1 MNTPGISREFSTGEL
16 LRFAA
21 PSIVMMLFLS
31 MYTIVDGFFI
41 SRYVGT
47 EALSATNIVY
57 PLIGFF
63 LAVGIMFAT
72 GGSAVV
78 ASEMG
83 RGEHQEASGHFTA
96 VVLTAVAFS
105 VLAGVICLAF
115 TDQVLAF
122 LGAGADTWDHA
133 RQYITVLLCF
143 MPMSMLQCLFQSFLV
158 TAGRPGLGLGLT
170 VGAGFANMVLDY
182 VFIVPLGMGIAG
194 AALATAIGYCIPALG
209 GLWFFSRN
217 RSGLRFIRPR
227 WDFTVLLKSC
237 ANGASEMV
245 TNLASSI
252 ITVIFNLILMAW
264 IGTDGVAAITVIM
277 YAQFLMVAFF
287 MGFSI
292 GVAPV
297 FGFHYGAGNH
307 QYLLRIRDH
316 CIRFVLG
323 ASVVVCVVSFL
334 SSGLIAVIFAPEGS
348 LSAQLVNRGMRL
360 FLAVLPLC
368 GVQYLCLGAVHRPL
382 GRTHLGTHLLCPD
395 LLLYPG
401 GHLADDYPAGSG
413 RTLAGDPLCGTGD
426 RRTFLLYDPDPVPGR
441 RTENGRMK
449 FAAGV

>member
-47 EALSATNIVY
+47 AALSATNIVY

-115 TDQVLAF
+115 TDQVLTF

-170 VGAGFANMVLDY
+170 VGAGFANMGRGGDGSSGV
-182 VFIVPLGMGIAG
+182 VFIQ
-194 AALATAIGYCIPALG
+194 
-209 GLWFFSRN
+209 W
-217 RSGLRFIRPR
+217 
-227 WDFTVLLKSC
+227 
-237 ANGASEMV
+237 
-245 TNLASSI
+245 
-252 ITVIFNLILMAW
+252 
-264 IGTDGVAAITVIM
+264 
-277 YAQFLMVAFF
+277 
-287 MGFSI
+287 
-292 GVAPV
+292 
-297 FGFHYGAGNH
+297 
-307 QYLLRIRDH
+307 
-316 CIRFVLG
+316 
-323 ASVVVCVVSFL
+323 
-334 SSGLIAVIFAPEGS
+334 
-348 LSAQLVNRGMRL
+348 
-360 FLAVLPLC
+360 
-368 GVQYLCLGAVHRPL
+368 
-382 GRTHLGTHLLCPD
+382 
-395 LLLYPG
+395 
-401 GHLADDYPAGSG
+401 
-413 RTLAGDPLCGTGD
+413 
-426 RRTFLLYDPDPVPGR
+426 
-441 RTENGRMK
+441 
-449 FAAGV
+449 

>member
-41 SRYVGT
+41 SRFVGT
-47 EALSATNIVY
+47 AALSATNIVY

-83 RGEHQEASGHFTA
+83 RGEHREASGHFTA
-96 VVLTAVAFS
+96 VVLTAVGFS
-105 VLAGVICLAF
+105 VLAGAACLTF
-115 TDQVLAF
+115 TDPVLDL
-122 LGAGADTWDHA
+122 LGASADTWA
-133 RQYITVLLCF
+133 YGREYITILLVF

-170 VGAGFANMVLDY
+170 VGAGLANMVLDY
-182 VFIVPLGMGIAG
+182 LFIVPLQMGIAG
-194 AALATAIGYCIPALG
+194 AALATAIGYCIPAVG
-209 GLWFFSRN
+209 GLWFFFRN
-217 RSGLRFIRPR
+217 RGGLCFTRPL
-227 WDFTVLLKSC
+227 WDFSVLLRSC

-252 ITVIFNLILMAW
+252 ITVVFNLILMAW
-264 IGTDGVAAITVIM
+264 IGTEGVAAITVIM

-297 FGFHYGAGNH
+297 FGYHYGAGNH
-307 QYLLRIRDH
+307 RYLLRIRDH

-323 ASVVVCVVSFL
+323 ASVVVAAVSYL
-334 SSGLIAVIFAPEGS
+334 SSGLIAVLFAPEGS
-348 LSAQLVNRGMRL
+348 LTAQLVDRGMRL
-360 FLAVLPLC
+360 FSLSFLFAGYNIFASALFTALSD
-368 GVQYLCLGAVHRPL
+368 
-382 GRTHLGTHLLCPD
+382 GRTSAQISFARTFFFILVGIWLMTTLLGLDGLWLAIPFAELVTAELSF
-395 LLLYPG
+395 YMIRTRF
-401 GHLADDYPAGSG
+401 LADARKLD
-413 RTLAGDPLCGTGD
+413 
-426 RRTFLLYDPDPVPGR
+426 
-441 RTENGRMK
+441 E
-449 FAAGV
+449 

>member
-47 EALSATNIVY
+47 AALSATNIVY

-105 VLAGVICLAF
+105 VLAGAACLAF

-170 VGAGFANMVLDY
+170 VGAGFANMVLD
-182 VFIVPLGMGIAG
+182 L
-194 AALATAIGYCIPALG
+194 
-209 GLWFFSRN
+209 S
-217 RSGLRFIRPR
+217 
-227 WDFTVLLKSC
+227 
-237 ANGASEMV
+237 
-245 TNLASSI
+245 
-252 ITVIFNLILMAW
+252 LIH
-264 IGTDGVAAITVIM
+264 I
-277 YAQFLMVAFF
+277 
-287 MGFSI
+287 
-292 GVAPV
+292 
-297 FGFHYGAGNH
+297 
-307 QYLLRIRDH
+307 
-316 CIRFVLG
+316 
-323 ASVVVCVVSFL
+323 
-334 SSGLIAVIFAPEGS
+334 
-348 LSAQLVNRGMRL
+348 
-360 FLAVLPLC
+360 
-368 GVQYLCLGAVHRPL
+368 
-382 GRTHLGTHLLCPD
+382 
-395 LLLYPG
+395 
-401 GHLADDYPAGSG
+401 
-413 RTLAGDPLCGTGD
+413 
-426 RRTFLLYDPDPVPGR
+426 
-441 RTENGRMK
+441 
-449 FAAGV
+449 

>member
-47 EALSATNIVY
+47 AALSATNIVY

-105 VLAGVICLAF
+105 VLAGAACLAF

-209 GLWFFSRN
+209 GLRFFFRN

-323 ASVVVCVVSFL
+323 ASVVVCVVSSL

-348 LSAQLVNRGMRL
+348 LTAQLVDRGMRL
-360 FLAVLPLC
+360 FSLSFLFAGYNIFASALFTALSD
-368 GVQYLCLGAVHRPL
+368 
-382 GRTHLGTHLLCPD
+382 GRTSALISFARTFFFILAGIWLMTTLLGLDGLWLAIPFAELVTAGLSF
-395 LLLYPG
+395 YMIRTRF
-401 GHLADDYPAGSG
+401 LADAQKMD
-413 RTLAGDPLCGTGD
+413 
-426 RRTFLLYDPDPVPGR
+426 
-441 RTENGRMK
+441 E
-449 FAAGV
+449 

>member
-1 MNTPGISREFSTGEL
+1 MTNTLDRDYGFGSL
-16 LRFAA
+16 LKFAL
-21 PSIVMMLFLS
+21 PSIIMMIFMSL
-31 MYTIVDGFFI
+31 YTVVDGFFVA
-41 SRYVGT
+41 RFVGAD
-47 EALSATNIVY
+47 ALSAVNIAY
-57 PLIGFF
+57 PMISVE
-63 LAVGIMFAT
+63 LAVGVMLAT

-78 ASEMG
+78 ARRMG
-83 RGEHQEASGHFTA
+83 EGDEKAAREGFALLLAAG
-96 VVLTAVAFS
+96 LI
-105 VLAGVICLAF
+105 AGVLFTVLGLTLAEPMSR
-115 TDQVLAF
+115 L
-122 LGAGADTWDHA
+122 LGASPALLGYCTDYLRILMAFA
-133 RQYITVLLCF
+133 PAYILHL
-143 MPMSMLQCLFQSFLV
+143 MFQSFFV
-158 TAGRPGLGLGLT
+158 VAGRPGLGLWLT
-170 VGAGFANMVLDY
+170 VAAGLANMVLDY

-209 GLWFFSRN
+209 GLWFFFRN

-323 ASVVVCVVSFL
+323 ASAVVCVVSFL

-348 LSAQLVNRGMRL
+348 LTAQLVNRGMRL
-360 FLAVLPLC
+360 FSLSFLFAGYNIFASALFTALSD
-368 GVQYLCLGAVHRPL
+368 
-382 GRTHLGTHLLCPD
+382 GRTSALISFARTFFFILVGIWLMTTLLGLDGLWLSIPFAELVTAGLSF
-395 LLLYPG
+395 YMIRTRF
-401 GHLADDYPAGSG
+401 LADAQKMD
-413 RTLAGDPLCGTGD
+413 
-426 RRTFLLYDPDPVPGR
+426 
-441 RTENGRMK
+441 E
-449 FAAGV
+449 

>member
-1 MNTPGISREFSTGEL
+1 MNTPGISREFTTGEL

-47 EALSATNIVY
+47 AALSATNITY

-83 RGEHQEASGHFTA
+83 RGEHREANGHFTA
-96 VVLTAVAFS
+96 VVLAAVGIS
-105 VLAGVICLAF
+105 VLSGALCLAF
-115 TDQVLAF
+115 LEPVLDF
-122 LGAGADTWDHA
+122 LGAGADTWDYA
-133 RQYITVLLCF
+133 RQYITVLLWF

-170 VGAGFANMVLDY
+170 VGAGLANMVLDY
-182 VFIVPLGMGIAG
+182 LFIVPLGMGIVG

-209 GLWFFSRN
+209 GLWFFV
-217 RSGLRFIRPR
+217 RSKDGLRFSRPLR
-227 WDFTVLLKSC
+227 DFPVLLRSC

-252 ITVIFNLILMAW
+252 ITVVFNLILMAW

-297 FGFHYGAGNH
+297 YGFHYGAGNYS
-307 QYLLRIRDH
+307 YLRHIRDH

-323 ASVVVCVVSFL
+323 TSVVVCAVSFL
-334 SSGLIAVIFAPEGS
+334 SSGAIAVIFAPEGS
-348 LSAQLVNRGMRL
+348 LTAQLVDRGMRL
-360 FLAVLPLC
+360 FSLSFLFAGYNIFASALFTALSDGRTSALISFARTFFFILVGIWLMTALFGLDGLWLAIPFAELVTAVLS
-368 GVQYLCLGAVHRPL
+368 AWMIHSRF
-382 GRTHLGTHLLCPD
+382 
-395 LLLYPG
+395 
-401 GHLADDYPAGSG
+401 LADVRKQIG
-413 RTLAGDPLCGTGD
+413 
-426 RRTFLLYDPDPVPGR
+426 
-441 RTENGRMK
+441 
-449 FAAGV
+449 

>member
-1 MNTPGISREFSTGEL
+1 M
-16 LRFAA
+16 
-21 PSIVMMLFLS
+21 
-31 MYTIVDGFFI
+31 
-41 SRYVGT
+41 
-47 EALSATNIVY
+47 
-57 PLIGFF
+57 
-63 LAVGIMFAT
+63 
-72 GGSAVV
+72 
-78 ASEMG
+78 
-83 RGEHQEASGHFTA
+83 
-96 VVLTAVAFS
+96 VLTAVAFS
-105 VLAGVICLAF
+105 VLAGAACLAF

-217 RSGLRFIRPR
+217 RSGLRFTRPR

-307 QYLLRIRDH
+307 QYLLRIRDR

-348 LSAQLVNRGMRL
+348 LTAQLVNRGMRL
-360 FLAVLPLC
+360 FSLSFLFAGYNIFASALFTALSD
-368 GVQYLCLGAVHRPL
+368 
-382 GRTHLGTHLLCPD
+382 GRTSALISFARTFFFILVGIWLMTTLLGLDGLWLAIPFAELVTAGLSF
-395 LLLYPG
+395 YMIRTRF
-401 GHLADDYPAGSG
+401 LADAQKMD
-413 RTLAGDPLCGTGD
+413 
-426 RRTFLLYDPDPVPGR
+426 
-441 RTENGRMK
+441 E
-449 FAAGV
+449 

>member
-1 MNTPGISREFSTGEL
+1 
-16 LRFAA
+16 
-21 PSIVMMLFLS
+21 

-158 TAGRPGLGLGLT
+158 TAGASRPGPGAHGGRRLCQY
-170 VGAGFANMVLDY
+170 GAGLCLYRPTGHGHRRSRPGN
-182 VFIVPLGMGIAG
+182 
-194 AALATAIGYCIPALG
+194 AIGYCIPALG

-252 ITVIFNLILMAW
+252 ITVIFNLILMPGSAPTAW
-264 IGTDGVAAITVIM
+264 
-277 YAQFLMVAFF
+277 LP
-287 MGFSI
+287 S
-292 GVAPV
+292 P
-297 FGFHYGAGNH
+297 
-307 QYLLRIRDH
+307 
-316 CIRFVLG
+316 
-323 ASVVVCVVSFL
+323 
-334 SSGLIAVIFAPEGS
+334 SSCMPS
-348 LSAQLVNRGMRL
+348 S
-360 FLAVLPLC
+360 
-368 GVQYLCLGAVHRPL
+368 
-382 GRTHLGTHLLCPD
+382 
-395 LLLYPG
+395 
-401 GHLADDYPAGSG
+401 
-413 RTLAGDPLCGTGD
+413 
-426 RRTFLLYDPDPVPGR
+426 
-441 RTENGRMK
+441 
-449 FAAGV
+449 

>member
-1 MNTPGISREFSTGEL
+1 
-16 LRFAA
+16 
-21 PSIVMMLFLS
+21 
-31 MYTIVDGFFI
+31 
-41 SRYVGT
+41 
-47 EALSATNIVY
+47 
-57 PLIGFF
+57 
-63 LAVGIMFAT
+63 
-72 GGSAVV
+72 
-78 ASEMG
+78 
-83 RGEHQEASGHFTA
+83 
-96 VVLTAVAFS
+96 
-105 VLAGVICLAF
+105 
-115 TDQVLAF
+115 
-122 LGAGADTWDHA
+122 
-133 RQYITVLLCF
+133 
-143 MPMSMLQCLFQSFLV
+143 
-158 TAGRPGLGLGLT
+158 
-170 VGAGFANMVLDY
+170 
-182 VFIVPLGMGIAG
+182 MGIAG

-209 GLWFFSRN
+209 GLRFFSRN

-348 LSAQLVNRGMRL
+348 LTAQLVNRGMRL
-360 FLAVLPLC
+360 FSLSFLFAGYNIFASALFTALSD
-368 GVQYLCLGAVHRPL
+368 
-382 GRTHLGTHLLCPD
+382 GRTSALISFARTFFFILVGIWLMTTLLGLDGLWLAIPFAELVTAGLSF
-395 LLLYPG
+395 YMIRTRF
-401 GHLADDYPAGSG
+401 LADAQKMD
-413 RTLAGDPLCGTGD
+413 
-426 RRTFLLYDPDPVPGR
+426 
-441 RTENGRMK
+441 E
-449 FAAGV
+449 

>member
-21 PSIVMMLFLS
+21 PSIVMMLLCIHVYHCGRVLS
-31 MYTIVDGFFI
+31 PGMWAA
-41 SRYVGT
+41 
-47 EALSATNIVY
+47 ALSATNIVY

-83 RGEHQEASGHFTA
+83 RGTSGGQRTFHRR
-96 VVLTAVAFS
+96 
-105 VLAGVICLAF
+105 
-115 TDQVLAF
+115 
-122 LGAGADTWDHA
+122 GADCRGLQHSGRA
-133 RQYITVLLCF
+133 RSAWPSPIRCSPSWAPVPTPGTTPGSISPYCSASC
-143 MPMSMLQCLFQSFLV
+143 PCPCSSALFQSFLV

-323 ASVVVCVVSFL
+323 ASVVVRAASFL
-334 SSGLIAVIFAPEGS
+334 SSGLIAEIFAPEGS
-348 LSAQLVNRGMRL
+348 LTAQLVNRGMRL
-360 FLAVLPLC
+360 FSLSFLFAGYDLFASALFTALSDGRASALISFARTFFFILAGIWLMTTL
-368 GVQYLCLGAVHRPL
+368 LGLDGLWLAIPFAELVTAGL
-382 GRTHLGTHLLCPD
+382 SFYMIRTRF
-395 LLLYPG
+395 
-401 GHLADDYPAGSG
+401 LADAQKMD
-413 RTLAGDPLCGTGD
+413 
-426 RRTFLLYDPDPVPGR
+426 
-441 RTENGRMK
+441 E
-449 FAAGV
+449 

>member
-1 MNTPGISREFSTGEL
+1 MNTPGISREFTTGEL

-47 EALSATNIVY
+47 AALSATNIVY

-83 RGEHQEASGHFTA
+83 RGEHQEANGHFTA
-96 VVLTAVAFS
+96 VVLAAVGFS
-105 VLAGVICLAF
+105 ILAGAICLGF
-115 TDQVLAF
+115 TEPVLDF
-122 LGAGADTWDHA
+122 LGAGADTRVHA
-133 RQYITVLLCF
+133 RQYITVLLWF

-170 VGAGFANMVLDY
+170 VGAGLANMVLDY
-182 VFIVPLGMGIAG
+182 LFIVPLGLGIAG
-194 AALATAIGYCIPALG
+194 AALATSIGYCIPALG
-209 GLWFFSRN
+209 GLWFFVRN
-217 RSGLRFIRPR
+217 KSGLRFSRPL
-227 WDFTVLLKSC
+227 WDFPVLLKSC

-277 YAQFLMVAFF
+277 YTQFLMVAFF

-297 FGFHYGAGNH
+297 YGFHYGAGNYD
-307 QYLLRIRDH
+307 YLKHIRDH

-323 ASVVVCVVSFL
+323 ASVVVCAVSFL
-334 SSGLIAVIFAPEGS
+334 SSGTIAVIFAPRGS
-348 LSAQLVNRGMRL
+348 LTAQLVDRGMRL
-360 FLAVLPLC
+360 FSLSFLFAGYNIFASALFTALSDGRTSALISFARTFFFILVGIWLMTTLFALDGLWLAIPFAELVTAVLSTWMI
-368 GVQYLCLGAVHRPL
+368 RS
-382 GRTHLGTHLLCPD
+382 RF
-395 LLLYPG
+395 
-401 GHLADDYPAGSG
+401 LADV
-413 RTLAGDPLCGTGD
+413 RKQ
-426 RRTFLLYDPDPVPGR
+426 
-441 RTENGRMK
+441 TE
-449 FAAGV
+449 

>member
-1 MNTPGISREFSTGEL
+1 
-16 LRFAA
+16 
-21 PSIVMMLFLS
+21 
-31 MYTIVDGFFI
+31 
-41 SRYVGT
+41 
-47 EALSATNIVY
+47 
-57 PLIGFF
+57 
-63 LAVGIMFAT
+63 
-72 GGSAVV
+72 
-78 ASEMG
+78 
-83 RGEHQEASGHFTA
+83 
-96 VVLTAVAFS
+96 
-105 VLAGVICLAF
+105 
-115 TDQVLAF
+115 
-122 LGAGADTWDHA
+122 
-133 RQYITVLLCF
+133 
-143 MPMSMLQCLFQSFLV
+143 
-158 TAGRPGLGLGLT
+158 
-170 VGAGFANMVLDY
+170 MVLDY

-217 RSGLRFIRPR
+217 RSGLCFTRPR

-307 QYLLRIRDH
+307 QHLLHIRDH

-334 SSGLIAVIFAPEGS
+334 SSGLIAVIFTPEGS

-360 FLAVLPLC
+360 FSLSFLFAGYNIFASALFTALSD
-368 GVQYLCLGAVHRPL
+368 
-382 GRTHLGTHLLCPD
+382 GRTSALISFARTFFFILVGIWLMTTLLGLDGLWLAIPFAELVTAGLSF
-395 LLLYPG
+395 YMIRTRF
-401 GHLADDYPAGSG
+401 LADAQKMD
-413 RTLAGDPLCGTGD
+413 
-426 RRTFLLYDPDPVPGR
+426 
-441 RTENGRMK
+441 E
-449 FAAGV
+449 

>member
-47 EALSATNIVY
+47 AALSATNIVY

-105 VLAGVICLAF
+105 ILAGVICLAF
-115 TDQVLAF
+115 TDQVLTF

-170 VGAGFANMVLDY
+170 VGAGLCQYGAGLCLYRPAGHGYRRSCPGNCHRLLYPGAGRALVLLPEPLRPALY
-182 VFIVPLGMGIAG
+182 PSPLGLHCPAQKLRQRRFGDGHQSGI
-194 AALATAIGYCIPALG
+194 
-209 GLWFFSRN
+209 
-217 RSGLRFIRPR
+217 
-227 WDFTVLLKSC
+227 
-237 ANGASEMV
+237 
-245 TNLASSI
+245 SSI
-252 ITVIFNLILMAW
+252 ITVIFNLISWPGSAP
-264 IGTDGVAAITVIM
+264 TVW
-277 YAQFLMVAFF
+277 LP
-287 MGFSI
+287 S
-292 GVAPV
+292 P
-297 FGFHYGAGNH
+297 
-307 QYLLRIRDH
+307 
-316 CIRFVLG
+316 
-323 ASVVVCVVSFL
+323 
-334 SSGLIAVIFAPEGS
+334 SSCMPS
-348 LSAQLVNRGMRL
+348 S
-360 FLAVLPLC
+360 
-368 GVQYLCLGAVHRPL
+368 
-382 GRTHLGTHLLCPD
+382 
-395 LLLYPG
+395 
-401 GHLADDYPAGSG
+401 
-413 RTLAGDPLCGTGD
+413 
-426 RRTFLLYDPDPVPGR
+426 
-441 RTENGRMK
+441 
-449 FAAGV
+449 